1 MAKEAE
7 PESYRHSL
15 VPNMS
20 VKEGAV
26 SVQKSK
32 PCNIRVLTGRTGNIV
47 KVGSDR
53 TAIVKDKKY
62 GDITFTEDMLKFS
75 MKEDGMSF
83 GSCFPVGRIVY
94 FDIEVGV
101 RSVKYLS
108 IWVSKKQNPDFCCS
122 QPSSSTPQAGILLTN
137 RKYRGTVI
145 SMLFPFAFV
154 VEVDGSKIPIL
165 VLNKPFKPNCH
176 AAKLCCDQPVTL
188 YVSKGG
194 TVYVRLY
201 RRSPGKKIEW
211 TTWEA
216 WMEEINTPEPSTRS
230 DDHSCGII
238 KKQQH

>member
-108 IWVSKKQNPDFCCS
+108 IWVIAGLTFLGLVVVIAALTSLPLYILWNWLMPTLFGLPVITWFQAFGLSCLSGLLFKTTASYKK
-122 QPSSSTPQAGILLTN
+122 TET
-137 RKYRGTVI
+137 
-145 SMLFPFAFV
+145 
-154 VEVDGSKIPIL
+154 
-165 VLNKPFKPNCH
+165 
-176 AAKLCCDQPVTL
+176 
-188 YVSKGG
+188 
-194 TVYVRLY
+194 
-201 RRSPGKKIEW
+201 KK
-211 TTWEA
+211 
-216 WMEEINTPEPSTRS
+216 
-230 DDHSCGII
+230 
-238 KKQQH
+238 